1 MSYDNIIRKANQR
14 LTRLAKLAGRGST
27 AMDMVTEKL
36 KSIINPQSIY
46 NYYKAKFEKE
56 NPPKNA
62 KEIKTLHKRA
72 DKFAR
77 EKASVPAMEE
87 RTFPNGEKITMIIRT
102 AKLKD
107 FFDSYGN
114 AINAQIPTTG
124 EVRKAI
130 AEMGKETTKESVAE
144 LFDIQSEFGKIMEL
158 YHDMT
163 DRTAYKDIK
172 DIRQKA
178 KDDQRRVTFGEMNEI
193 YRIWGDAEVGTY
205 KTTG

>member
-27 AMDMVTEKL
+27 AMNLITDKL
-36 KSIINPQSIY
+36 KTIINPQSIY
-46 NYYKAKFEKE
+46 NYYKAKFEKD

-72 DKFAR
+72 DKYAR

-107 FFDSYGN
+107 FFERYGN
-114 AINAQIPTTG
+114 AINSQIPTTG

-130 AEMGKETTKESVAE
+130 AEMGKEATKESVEE
-144 LFDIQSEFGKIMEL
+144 LFDIQSEFGKIMEQ
-158 YHDMT
+158 YHDLT
-163 DRTAYKDIK
+163 DRTAYKNIK
-172 DIRQKA
+172 DIRGVA
-178 KDDQRRVTFGEMNEI
+178 KEEKRRVTFAEMNEI
-193 YRIWGDAEVGTY
+193 YRIWGDAVGTY

>member
-107 FFDSYGN
+107 FFDRYGN

-158 YHDMT
+158 YHDMA

-193 YRIWGDAEVGTY
+193 YRIWGDAVGTY

>member
-27 AMDMVTEKL
+27 AMNLITDKL

-46 NYYKAKFEKE
+46 NFYKAKFEKD

-72 DKFAR
+72 DKYAR

-107 FFDSYGN
+107 FFERYGN

-130 AEMGKETTKESVAE
+130 AEMGKDVSKESVNE
-144 LFDIQSEFGKIMEL
+144 LFELQSDFGQIMEQ
-158 YHDMT
+158 YNEMSN
-163 DRTAYKDIK
+163 RIAYKSIK
-172 DIRQKA
+172 EIRGKA
-178 KDDQRRVTFGEMNEI
+178 KIAHRRVTYNEMEQI
-193 YRIWGDAEVGTY
+193 KKIWSDAHNGV
-205 KTTG
+205 TTSTG